1 MRESLLEIS
10 AHIYKEIKYIVRDPA
25 WLIVFSI
32 FPYVMAAMSYL
43 MGIASS
49 YISPDAF
56 SEFQKNTGSSNV
68 LLYFLTGYGIMF
80 PSFLVVSVASE
91 NTGAE
96 MASGTLE
103 QVFVSQARRELFIL
117 FSSFPYVLVAMLGLI
132 ISYAPI
138 ILMGVSILDFLVT
151 MVMVFVGLLPL
162 LGLGILASNLTI
174 KVKEYWSAANF
185 LQAVLTLFS
194 GFAYPIS
201 FLPEW
206 MRLVSYILPT
216 SYAVELVRKFIEAHS
231 ISYSGLYGI
240 AFMAIAYITAGI
252 LSFRLVEKEG
262 ERSGSIYS
270 S

>member
-1 MRESLLEIS
+1 MRRALLEIS
-10 AHIYKEIKYIVRDPA
+10 AHMYKEIKYIAREPA
-25 WLIVFSI
+25 WLIMFSI
-32 FPYVMAAMSYL
+32 FPYVMAAISYL

-56 SEFQKNTGSSNV
+56 SEFQRNTGSSDA

-96 MASGTLE
+96 MAGGTLE
-103 QVFVSQARRELFIL
+103 QVFVSPARRELFLL
-117 FSSFPYVLVAMLGLI
+117 FSSFPYVLVAMLSLMV
-132 ISYAPI
+132 SYAPL
-138 ILMGVSILDFLVT
+138 ILTGISIADFFIA
-151 MVMVFVGLLPL
+151 MIMVFIGLLPL
-162 LGLGILASNLTI
+162 VGLGIIASNLTI

-185 LQAVLTLFS
+185 LQALLTLFS

-201 FLPEW
+201 LLPEW

-216 SYAVELVRKFIEAHS
+216 SYAVELVRSFIEAHS
-231 ISYSGLYGI
+231 ISYSSLYSI
-240 AFMAIAYITAGI
+240 ALMAIAYITAG
-252 LSFRLVEKEG
+252 LVSLRLVEREG

>member
-1 MRESLLEIS
+1 MGVLLEIS
-10 AHIYKEIKYIVRDPA
+10 AHMYKEIKYIMRDPA

-32 FPYVMAAMSYL
+32 FPYIMAAISYL

-56 SEFQKNTGSSNV
+56 SEFQRNTGSENV

-96 MASGTLE
+96 IAGGTLE
-103 QVFVSQARRELFIL
+103 QVFVSPARRELFLL
-117 FSSFPYVLVAMLGLI
+117 FSSFPYVMVAMLGLI
-132 ISYAPI
+132 ISYAPLMLMNI
-138 ILMGVSILDFLVT
+138 SLPDFIIAILM
-151 MVMVFVGLLPL
+151 VFIGLLPL
-162 LGLGILASNLTI
+162 LGLGIMASNLTI

-185 LQAVLTLFS
+185 LQAFLTLFS

-201 FLPEW
+201 VLPEW

-216 SYAVELVRKFIEAHS
+216 SHAVELVRRVIEAHS
-231 ISYSGLYGI
+231 ISYGNLYSI
-240 AFMAIAYITAGI
+240 ALMAIAYILAGVI
-252 LSFRLVEKEG
+252 SFKLVEREG

>member
-1 MRESLLEIS
+1 MRRFLLEIS
-10 AHIYKEIKYIVRDPA
+10 AHMYKEIKYIMRDPA
-25 WLIVFSI
+25 WLVVFSI
-32 FPYVMAAMSYL
+32 FPYVMAAMSCL

-56 SEFQKNTGSSNV
+56 SEFQRNTGSSNAM
-68 LLYFLTGYGIMF
+68 LYFLTGYGIMF

-96 MASGTLE
+96 IASGTLE
-103 QVFVSQARRELFIL
+103 QIFVSPAKRELFIL
-117 FSSFPYVLVAMLGLI
+117 FSSFPYILFAMLGLI
-132 ISYAPI
+132 VSYAPLL
-138 ILMGVSILDFLVT
+138 LMGISILDFLIAMT
-151 MVMVFVGLLPL
+151 MVFIGLLPL
-162 LGLGILASNLTI
+162 LGLGVLASNLTI

-185 LQAVLTLFS
+185 LQAFLTLFS

-206 MRLVSYILPT
+206 MRLVSHVLPT
-216 SYAVELVRKFIEAHS
+216 SYAVELVRKYVEAHS
-231 ISYSGLYGI
+231 ISYSNLYGI
-240 AFMAIAYITAGI
+240 VLMAIAYITAGVM
-252 LSFRLVEKEG
+252 SFRLVEKEG